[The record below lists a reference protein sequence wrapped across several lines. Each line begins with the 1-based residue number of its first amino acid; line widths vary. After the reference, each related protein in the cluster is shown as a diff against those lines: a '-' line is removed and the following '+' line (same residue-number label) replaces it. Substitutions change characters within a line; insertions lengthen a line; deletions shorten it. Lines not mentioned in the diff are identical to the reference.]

1 MKRLFF
7 LSVLCWLFSLTA
19 SAQSQSTGKH
29 NGHEWVDLGLSVKW
43 AKCNIGASASSD
55 YGTYFA
61 WGETASKS
69 SYTEDN
75 SMTKYKQLADLSGDK
90 KYDAARAN
98 WGGEWRLPTADE
110 CLELIEKCTW
120 TWTTQ
125 DGHVGYKVTS
135 PVNGESIF
143 LPAAG
148 CRDGDALYDDGLCGQ
163 YWCSTPEYFDDYTFS
178 LAGAICFAA
187 DDKGAYLCA
196 RFTGFT
202 IRPVFND

>member
-7 LSVLCWLFSLTA
+7 LSVLCCLFSLTA

-61 WGETASKS
+61 WGETAPKS

-75 SMTKYKQLADLSGDK
+75 SMTKHKQLADLSGDK

-98 WGGEWRLPTADE
+98 WGGEWRIPTVDE

-135 PVNGESIF
+135 LANGESIF
-143 LPAAG
+143 LPAVATVMLCTMMAFVG
-148 CRDGDALYDDGLCGQ
+148 STGARRQSILMIIPSLWQVLYALLLMIRAH
-163 YWCSTPEYFDDYTFS
+163 TFVHA
-178 LAGAICFAA
+178 L
-187 DDKGAYLCA
+187 
-196 RFTGFT
+196 
-202 IRPVFND
+202 

>member
-7 LSVLCWLFSLTA
+7 LSVLCCLFSLTA

-61 WGETASKS
+61 WG
-69 SYTEDN
+69 
-75 SMTKYKQLADLSGDK
+75 
-90 KYDAARAN
+90 
-98 WGGEWRLPTADE
+98 
-110 CLELIEKCTW
+110 
-120 TWTTQ
+120 
-125 DGHVGYKVTS
+125 
-135 PVNGESIF
+135 
-143 LPAAG
+143 
-148 CRDGDALYDDGLCGQ
+148 DALYDDGVCGQ

-187 DDKGAYLCA
+187 DDKGTYLCA